1 MASKAS
7 IARHPIHPALVA
19 LPIGM
24 WIFAFACDVAYHAGA
39 HAVFWKDA
47 AFYAIIGGLVT
58 ALIAA
63 VPGLIDYSTIVD
75 RRVRR
80 IGTFHL
86 GLNLTVV
93 ALYAVNLWMR
103 TRSVPEDTM
112 PVWLSLG
119 SLVLLSVSG
128 WLGGE
133 LVFAH
138 GMAVGPERTATTID
152 VAPGSPRTAARADDV
167 RRPA

>member
-1 MASKAS
+1 MASRAS

-24 WIFAFACDVAYHAGA
+24 WIFAFVCDVAYHAGA
-39 HAVFWKDA
+39 HLPFWKDA
-47 AFYAIIGGLVT
+47 AFYAMVGGLVT
-58 ALIAA
+58 ALVAA
-63 VPGLIDYSTIVD
+63 VPGLLDYATIVD

-80 IGTFHL
+80 IGTFHM
-86 GLNLTVV
+86 GLNLVVV

-103 TRSVPEDTM
+103 RYAAPDDTT

-133 LVFAH
+133 LVFVH
-138 GMAVGPERTATTID
+138 GMAVGPERTVTTID
-152 VAPGSPRTAARADDV
+152 VAPGAPRPARADDV